1 MKLPREHINGFLM
14 SVSIALFFLLM
25 ELLNLSDNYY
35 LRILNLLFV
44 FYWVNRTIKQN
55 LMEGQNGYLSNLLSA
70 GFTAIFGVVI
80 SIAGLLFYIYN
91 KGGTQ
96 YINRLSEQF
105 IFGGASVNEY
115 CFGLLFEGLASSMVV
130 VFISMQFWRN
140 KTLLN
145 D

>member
-1 MKLPREHINGFLM
+1 M

-115 CFGLLFEGLASSMVV
+115 CFGLLFEGLASSMIV

>member
-1 MKLPREHINGFLM
+1 MKLPRELVNGFLM

-25 ELLNLSDNYY
+25 EFLNLSDNYY

-55 LMEGQNGYLSNLLSA
+55 LTGGQNGYLSNLLSA
-70 GFTAIFGVVI
+70 GFTAIFGVII

-115 CFGLLFEGLASSMVV
+115 CFGLLFEGLASSMIV